1 MVSFLDA
8 KQRISMAIVKP
19 YRTTLDQG
27 NAYWMARL
35 ASKIYQSK
43 PGGYTPDEA
52 GILSDLKSED
62 PGFISVHGVSK
73 NSAQAALVE
82 HETYLALVFRGTD
95 EGVDWIDNLNAFPE
109 QALFGAFHRG
119 FLHSVLD
126 IWDPLFDR
134 YSELN
139 RQKPRGLF
147 ITGHSLG
154 GAMATVASS
163 ILIHQDEAF
172 TATYTFGQPRVVTRA
187 TARMYNIEANSKT
200 YRFQNNNDIV
210 TRAPARIMGYSHVG
224 TFLYIAQQRE
234 IHQDPGRWLQF
245 LDNASGAMESLKE
258 RGIDAVED
266 HGMNHYLDAVQTWN
280 FVKDD

>member
-1 MVSFLDA
+1 MP
-8 KQRISMAIVKP
+8 IVKP

-35 ASKIYQSK
+35 ASKIYQSQ
-43 PGGYTPDEA
+43 PGGYAPDEA

-95 EGVDWIDNLNAFPE
+95 EATDWIDNLNAFPE

-134 YSELN
+134 YSVLN
-139 RQKPRGLF
+139 GQKPRGLF
-147 ITGHSLG
+147 VTGHSLG

-163 ILIHQDEAF
+163 MLIQQDEAF
-172 TATYTFGQPRVVTRA
+172 TATYTFGQPRVVTRD
-187 TARMYNIEANSKT
+187 TARVYNVEANSKT

-210 TRAPARIMGYSHVG
+210 TRAPARVMGYSHVG
-224 TFLYIAQQRE
+224 TFLYISQQRQ

-245 LDNASGAMESLKE
+245 LDSASGAMESLKE

-266 HGMNHYLDAVQTWN
+266 HGMNYYLDAVRTWD
-280 FVKDD
+280 FIKDD